1 MISASGQVS
10 HATEETKVPVGKQAV
25 VVIHGIGEQHPMD
38 TIKNFVH
45 AVWETDD
52 KLPRPWSESEK
63 AAGGVLPNLQQVWS
77 KPDSRTGSLEL
88 RRLTTRKSIETATF
102 PGSARTDF
110 YEFYWADLSAGST
123 WQQVQNW
130 VWQLLIRNPITNVP
144 PKLLLAW
151 LLLWLLSLSVVALA
165 VATTVPGN
173 ATILSIHFS
182 DIIIFNWL
190 YGLQTW
196 QLAAATALLAY
207 LTHKFV
213 VPYAGR
219 VVRYTSAEPDNI
231 AVRKEV
237 RERGLQLL
245 RELHA
250 AKYDRIILVGHSLG
264 SILAYDLITYFWAEK
279 TAAQTVKKPSSE
291 FDALCRL
298 CKAAND
304 LAAADAA
311 LAKKNPSPSLEAAQT
326 ALKTAQEAFRN
337 IQTEFCRLLRL
348 RAEPEKRW
356 IITDFVTLGSPLTH
370 AEFLMAKSKKDLED
384 RKVARE
390 FPTSPPT
397 GETQDLEVVVA
408 AKEHGVPID
417 PILRR
422 SFCYPHI
429 DDRDSWQLDQG
440 SPFAVV
446 RWTNIYDPAILV
458 FCGDIISG
466 PLVPTFGPGIVDVD
480 LRSESG
486 HQSCTFTHTQY
497 WSNGAVGEDP
507 RTRIKELRKA
517 LDLAGMSRTI

>member
-1 MISASGQVS
+1 MISTSGQES
-10 HATEETKVPVGKQAV
+10 PTETTAAPAAKQAV

-45 AVWETDD
+45 AAWETDD
-52 KLPRPWSESEK
+52 TLARQWSASEK

-77 KPDSRTGSLEL
+77 KPDKRTGSLEL
-88 RRLTTRKSIETATF
+88 RRLTTRRSIATATF
-102 PGSARTDF
+102 RGGVRTDF

-130 VWQLLIRNPITNVP
+130 VWQLLFRNPVTNVP

-151 LLLWLLSLSVVALA
+151 LLLWLLSLSVAALA
-165 VATTVPGN
+165 VATTVPGD
-173 ATILSIHFS
+173 ATIFSTRFS
-182 DIIIFNWL
+182 DIIVFNWL

-207 LTHKFV
+207 VTHKFV

-219 VVRYTSAEPDNI
+219 VVRYTLAEPDNI

-245 RELHA
+245 GELHTA
-250 AKYDRIILVGHSLG
+250 EYDRIILVGHSLG
-264 SILAYDLITYFWAEK
+264 SIAAYDLITYFWAER

-298 CKAAND
+298 CKAAED
-304 LAAADAA
+304 LTVAAEASAE
-311 LAKKNPSPSLEAAQT
+311 KNSKLSLKAAQT
-326 ALKTAQEAFRN
+326 ALKTAQEAFHN
-337 IQTEFCRLLRL
+337 AQTEFCRLLRL

-356 IITDFVTLGSPLTH
+356 IISDLVTLGSPLTH
-370 AEFLMAKSKKDLED
+370 AEFLMAKNKKDLEN

-397 GETQDLEVVVA
+397 GETQDPDVA
-408 AKEHGVPID
+408 VSAQRAGVPID
-417 PILRR
+417 PNLRR
-422 SFCYPHI
+422 SFCFPHVN
-429 DDRDSWQLDQG
+429 DRATWQLDHG

-446 RWTNIYDPAILV
+446 RWTNIYDPALLV

-466 PLVPTFGPGIVDVD
+466 PLARAFGPGIVDVD
-480 LRSESG
+480 LQSESG
-486 HQSCTFTHTQY
+486 HQSCTFTHTHY

-507 RTRIKELRKA
+507 PARIKALRKA
-517 LDLAGMSRTI
+517 LDLAGKSRTV